1 MNIYLP
7 PLENMSIYFVFT
19 KIMGYKVEERPQ
31 RLIDH
36 HNNIPTARPIG
47 FWELKDSV
55 VGT

>member
-7 PLENMSIYFVFT
+7 LLEYMSIYFVFT
-19 KIMGYKVEERPQ
+19 KIMGCKVEERPQ
-31 RLIDH
+31 QLTNH

-55 VGT
+55 VDT